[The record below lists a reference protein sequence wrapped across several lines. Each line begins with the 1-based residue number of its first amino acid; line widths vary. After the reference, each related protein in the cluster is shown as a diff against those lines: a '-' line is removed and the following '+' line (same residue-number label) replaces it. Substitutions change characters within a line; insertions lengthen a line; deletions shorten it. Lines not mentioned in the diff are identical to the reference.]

1 MFRGYAVT
9 HALWLSIFR
18 IGNFIQQNIYK
29 NRIKEK
35 EIKIHV
41 ILSGLKLQCK
51 RQSCIMKTLNKM
63 QFRKGFA
70 FIKGGYMTQGI
81 KQKMTRRITQLLTM
95 LVSALLISQLFYMNT
110 SAADKEQDEDR
121 PVSRVIR
128 VAFPEAPG
136 ISEIDE
142 YGNHKGLMVDYLNE
156 IAKYTDWEY
165 KYIETSSEDVVN
177 EFMDGKYD
185 LMGGMFYS
193 PSLAEYFAYPEYSM
207 GSSRAILLCRK
218 DDKDIKSYN
227 LKSLNGKT
235 IGVYE
240 QAKAKIEYLNE
251 FLHQNNLDCT
261 LKYYTHEEMEDE
273 ENLYRF
279 LRNGE
284 VDLLLGNDG
293 DRDEAFRTVTSFEA
307 QPYYLVTQIR
317 NKEIIKEMN
326 EALEAIQDAD
336 PEFAANKYD
345 ENFPDVKS
353 ADIQLTE
360 EELAYLKEK
369 EKITVAVVRMWHPF
383 YCVENKT
390 NEHNGILPD
399 LLEKMSEYLGIP
411 FTYVYAETY
420 EEALELVHDD
430 EVDILGAY
438 LDSDEDAFEEG
449 LALTKA
455 YTNLNSIIIKN
466 KSVKY
471 PDQGMT
477 GGIIAG
483 RTMPDDISVENI
495 KYYDTT
501 SEGLQAVDKGEIDFV
516 YGLSANLD
524 QEMQNHL
531 YSNIVPVS
539 RVNNNTAVSI
549 AMERPVDKMLLGILD
564 KAINSISIKDMNTIV
579 DKNLISMGS
588 SSLTLSELVYA
599 NPVAFISILCGFVLI
614 ILIGVIMGARSKVK
628 RTVMEGELARAEA
641 KSRAKS
647 DFLSKMSHEIRTP
660 MNAIIGLSDLACMK
674 EEIPDSVGENL
685 QKIRSSSQYLLSL
698 INDILDM
705 SKIENG
711 KMEIMPGEF
720 SMKDIAGKLM
730 QMIEPQTEQKDIR
743 FLSSF
748 EIHTDKLTGDAVRL
762 RQVLLNLL
770 ANAVKFTP
778 GGGTITF
785 RIKETEK
792 QGDKAGYLFEVSDTG
807 VGIAKENQDR
817 IFKSFE
823 QLGNNMAKSE
833 GTGLGLPIS
842 SYIVEAMGGRLQ
854 LESEPGKGSRF
865 FFEIFFPV
873 GRGKER
879 PDNVTIDEAEA
890 FAGIRIL
897 LAEDNDLNAEIA
909 KELLEIRGAQVE
921 RAADGQEAVD
931 RFENSSP
938 GWYQAILMDI
948 RMPKKDGLEATREIR
963 ESNHPDSRIIPIIAM
978 TANTF
983 KEDVEAS
990 KEAGMSAFV
999 PKPVDI
1005 RYLWEILQTQMRK
1018 TDDDASV

>member
-1 MFRGYAVT
+1 MA
-9 HALWLSIFR
+9 
-18 IGNFIQQNIYK
+18 
-29 NRIKEK
+29 
-35 EIKIHV
+35 
-41 ILSGLKLQCK
+41 
-51 RQSCIMKTLNKM
+51 
-63 QFRKGFA
+63 
-70 FIKGGYMTQGI
+70 QGV
-81 KQKMTRRITQLLTM
+81 KQKMIRRITQLLTM
-95 LVSALLISQLFYMNT
+95 LVSALLICQLFHMNT
-110 SAADKEQDEDR
+110 FAADREQAGDR
-121 PVSRVIR
+121 PVSRIIR
-128 VAFPEAPG
+128 VAFPEVPG

-165 KYIETSSEDVVN
+165 KYIEANAEDLVN
-177 EFMDGKYD
+177 EFIEGKYD
-185 LMGGMFYS
+185 LIGGMFYS
-193 PSLAEYFAYPEYSM
+193 PSLAEYFSYPEYSM
-207 GSSRAILLCRK
+207 GSSRAVLLCRK

-227 LKSLNGKT
+227 LSSLNGKT

-240 QAKAKIEYLNE
+240 QAKEKIKYLKE
-251 FLHQNNLDCT
+251 FLNQNNLDCK
-261 LKYYTHEEMEDE
+261 LKYYTHEELGDED
-273 ENLYRF
+273 NLFKY
-279 LRNGE
+279 LRNAE

-293 DRDEAFRTVTSFEA
+293 DKDEDFRMVTSFNA
-307 QPYYLVTQIR
+307 QPYYLVTQLR
-317 NKEIIKEMN
+317 NKDIIKGMN

-336 PEFAANKYD
+336 PEFAANKYE

-369 EKITVAVVRMWHPF
+369 EKITVAVVKTWHPF

-399 LLEKMSEYLGIP
+399 MLGKMSEYLGIP
-411 FTYVYAETY
+411 FTYVFAETY
-420 EEALELVHDD
+420 EDALALVHDE

-483 RTMPDDISVENI
+483 RTMPKDISVEHIN
-495 KYYDTT
+495 YYD
-501 SEGLQAVDKGEIDFV
+501 SINEGLQAVDEGEIDFV

-539 RVNNNTAVSI
+539 RVNNNTAVSM
-549 AMERPVDKMLLGILD
+549 AMDRPVNKTLLSVLD
-564 KAINSISIKDMNTIV
+564 KAINSISREDMNTIV

-599 NPVAFISILCGFVLI
+599 NPVAFVVILCGFALI

-660 MNAIIGLSDLACMK
+660 MNAIIGLSDLTCMK
-674 EEIPDSVGENL
+674 EEIPDSVSDNL

-711 KMEIMPGEF
+711 KMEIMPAEF

-730 QMIEPQTEQKDIR
+730 QMIEPQAEQKEIR
-743 FLSSF
+743 FIPC
-748 EIHTDKLTGDAVRL
+748 IHIDTDMLNGDAVRL

-778 GGGTITF
+778 DGGTITF
-785 RIKETEK
+785 SIKETEK
-792 QGDKAGYLFEVSDTG
+792 QGDKVGYLFEVSDTG
-807 VGIAKENQDR
+807 VGIEKENQSR

-873 GRGKER
+873 GWVKER
-879 PDNVTIDEAEA
+879 PDNVTLDEAEG

-909 KELLEIRGAQVE
+909 KELLEIRGAHVE

-931 RFENSSP
+931 RFVNSSP

-963 ESNHPDSRIIPIIAM
+963 ESKHPDSRIIPIIAM

-990 KEAGMSAFV
+990 EEAGMTAFV

-1018 TDDDASV
+1018 TDDDAPECGNEFSNTF